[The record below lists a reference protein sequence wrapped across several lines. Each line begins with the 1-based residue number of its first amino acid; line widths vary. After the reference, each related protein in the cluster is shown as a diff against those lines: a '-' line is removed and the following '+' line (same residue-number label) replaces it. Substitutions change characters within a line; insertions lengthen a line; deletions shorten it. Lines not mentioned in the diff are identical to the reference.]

1 MCVCFFFVAR
11 FVFSISFIL
20 SVALRWG
27 AAARVQEKNMDAL
40 TTELVEMLQASSAPL
55 LQAMFPP
62 ADGQEGEEDR
72 GMRAK
77 ERKSSLSAKFQ
88 GQLRSLMTALNL
100 TEPHYIRCSTLSPW
114 PCSPVLMALFCVL
127 LGASN
132 PMTTN
137 QLPSSFRAIATN
149 SSCTLVCLRRWLFE
163 SKAFLSDCRTK
174 TSSNGCYAYLIIIH
188 SNCYP

>member
-1 MCVCFFFVAR
+1 M
-11 FVFSISFIL
+11 
-20 SVALRWG
+20 
-27 AAARVQEKNMDAL
+27 QEKNTDAL

-100 TEPHYIRCSTLSPW
+100 TEPHYIRCPTPTILDIFLSLLSPW
-114 PCSPVLMALFCVL
+114 PCSQVLMTLFFFVRCIKPNDDKSASKFVPRNCHEQLMYSGVFEAVAIRKQGFPFRLSHQDFVKRL
-127 LGASN
+127 LHINATHNN
-132 PMTTN
+132 PSPDN
-137 QLPSSFRAIATN
+137 SF
-149 SSCTLVCLRRWLFE
+149 
-163 SKAFLSDCRTK
+163 K
-174 TSSNGCYAYLIIIH
+174 
-188 SNCYP
+188 